1 MALEEHVY
9 ITGHQHPDTDATAAA
24 IAYSFFKRTQGIPA
38 VPCRLGDLNSETKYL
53 LERFHFDEPMLLTDA
68 RKSLNEIKIDGPL
81 CTGPE
86 TSVFDTL
93 KLMQDT
99 DQPYIGIVD
108 KEKHLLGMVSKSD
121 LVNVGLGDT
130 ALGIDLLHQTSVKG
144 IAETISG
151 KVIYDDKKV
160 HINGKVSII
169 AITQSKLANY
179 DITDRIVICGDD
191 PDAQKELIQKGAGLL
206 VIVWAKDIDKEVI
219 ALARKKHCPIII
231 SGHGSMNTSRY
242 LYFAPPVKL
251 VMNTKLITFNEKEL
265 AEDVKKKIQQYR
277 FRAFPVVDD
286 ENHLVGYV
294 SHTHLMNYKN
304 KKIILVD
311 HNEFSQSVRAI
322 EKAQLLEVLDHHRIN
337 DFATNQPVTFRN
349 EIVGSTAT
357 IISKIFRE
365 NQIPL
370 PANLAGLLLGAVLS
384 DTLMFQSPTTTPVDR
399 TEANI
404 LAALA
409 DLDIYEFGREMF
421 NASAN
426 VKNKSIQELINTDIK
441 FFDIHSYKTMIS
453 QVIVPELAAFDG
465 REDEI
470 QAELDKFT
478 GKKELDCCVLAL
490 TGIMDNG
497 SKFYVSG
504 DKGKWAAE
512 AFPNKPKE
520 KRSLQEGVVSRKKQ
534 ILPMVTEAI
543 GKYA

>member
-1 MALEEHVY
+1 
-9 ITGHQHPDTDATAAA
+9 
-24 IAYSFFKRTQGIPA
+24 
-38 VPCRLGDLNSETKYL
+38 
-53 LERFHFDEPMLLTDA
+53 
-68 RKSLNEIKIDGPL
+68 
-81 CTGPE
+81 
-86 TSVFDTL
+86 
-93 KLMQDT
+93 
-99 DQPYIGIVD
+99 
-108 KEKHLLGMVSKSD
+108 
-121 LVNVGLGDT
+121 
-130 ALGIDLLHQTSVKG
+130 
-144 IAETISG
+144 
-151 KVIYDDKKV
+151 DKKV

-169 AITQSKLANY
+169 AITQSRLANY

-191 PDAQKELIQKGAGLL
+191 ADAQKELIEKGAGMLI
-206 VIVWAKDIDKEVI
+206 IVWAKAINKEVI

-251 VMNTKLITFNEKEL
+251 VMNTKLVTFNENEL

-277 FRAFPVVDD
+277 YRAFPVVDND
-286 ENHLVGYV
+286 GHLIGYV

-311 HNEFSQSVRAI
+311 HNEFSQSVRAV

-365 NQIPL
+365 NQIPM

-384 DTLMFQSPTTTPVDR
+384 DTLMFQSPTTTQVDK

-404 LAALA
+404 LAAMA

-441 FFDIHSYKTMIS
+441 FFDLYSYKTMIS
-453 QVIVPELAAFDG
+453 QVIVPEISAFAG
-465 REDEI
+465 REVEI
-470 QAELDKFT
+470 QAELDKFA
-478 GKKELDCCVLAL
+478 GKKELDCCVLAI

-497 SKFYVSG
+497 SVFYFSG

-520 KRSLQEGVVSRKKQ
+520 QRSLQEGVVSRKKQ